1 MDVVRINQRY
11 QSYQRNSGEDVNNK
25 FITDYPNQLEGIINY
40 EEFLGIIKKLNKYNQ
55 FKKRF
60 LFFILFFFGGFGMMV
75 GGIIMTVE
83 SHSKVQSKKVTF
95 DFSSSPNTKESE
107 PSNNDTLGIVLIVI
121 GGIIFFIGLIMLA
134 CSYTISSSIYK
145 GNINNELSIVNE
157 NFKPKGI
164 VWELET
170 ESVNYRKRYTI
181 KINIPRSIRQNLG
194 AISQPQ
200 PQSQPQ
206 INIQPNII
214 NNNTIANPYYYS
226 PHLQQPPQLQQPQ
239 EQHHTSNPKHSVP
252 YSNFSGEKSSS
263 KQKHIVPYSDYS
275 GEQSSS
281 SSSSSSNPTTTYSPQ
296 PKPSAP
302 PTDYHQYYPPSQQE
316 SIPKPYVPN
325 SQYSGESTTTTNYT
339 PTPQQQQPQMP
350 YNQYYYGQPSN
361 TKNNNNYLHYDNKN
375 NNNDDE
381 DDAQSVPLPQEIMD
395 MLELEEKNKNGKNI

>member
-75 GGIIMTVE
+75 GRIIMTVE

-107 PSNNDTLGIVLIVI
+107 PSNNDTL
-121 GGIIFFIGLIMLA
+121 
-134 CSYTISSSIYK
+134 

-181 KINIPRSIRQNLG
+181 KINIPRSIRQNLE
-194 AISQPQ
+194 QF
-200 PQSQPQ
+200 
-206 INIQPNII
+206 
-214 NNNTIANPYYYS
+214 
-226 PHLQQPPQLQQPQ
+226 HK
-239 EQHHTSNPKHSVP
+239 QHHTSNPKHSVP

-361 TKNNNNYLHYDNKN
+361 TKNNNNYLHYDSKI
-375 NNNDDE
+375 
-381 DDAQSVPLPQEIMD
+381 IMMMKM
-395 MLELEEKNKNGKNI
+395 MLNQYHYPKKFGHVWN